1 MDQSDELGD
10 YQYRFEQSY
19 RCFPLSFCEKSHLEC
34 GDKIIMPASALDHL
48 AYSVFEFPM
57 LFELLNPDTGRATHC
72 GVQEFV
78 ADEGLAFLP
87 NWMMEHMQLREGDL
101 LMVKSVSLEKATYVK
116 LQPHCKDF
124 LELSNPRAVL
134 EKTLRNFFCL
144 TKNDTIML
152 MHNDKKF
159 YINVLETRPSE
170 AVSIFDT
177 DCEVDFAPSLD
188 YQEPERLV
196 NDMATEELQE
206 KDQAVV
212 EDHKDVVKTCEP
224 FSGVGRRLDG
234 KASMESDST
243 SDHYSSKLKQLSL
256 GAADDQGKS
265 KATRSNSVRKPGKL
279 ILGSDAVPKESK
291 QQSSQNVA
299 LKKEDDQKFQPF
311 TGKSYRLTD

>member
-1 MDQSDELGD
+1 MDQSAELGD
-10 YQYRFEQSY
+10 DQYDHFEQAY

-48 AYSVFEFPM
+48 AYSVFDFPM

-101 LMVKSVSLEKATYVK
+101 LIIKSVSLQKATYVK
-116 LQPHCKDF
+116 LQPHSKDF
-124 LELSNPRAVL
+124 LDLSNPRAVL
-134 EKTLRNFFCL
+134 ERTLRNFFCL
-144 TKNDTIML
+144 TKDDTIMI
-152 MHNDKKF
+152 MYNDKKF
-159 YINVLETRPSE
+159 YIDVLETRPSE

-177 DCEVDFAPSLD
+177 DCEVDFAPPLD

-196 NDMATEELQE
+196 NGMATEELQE

-212 EDHKDVVKTCEP
+212 EDNDVVKTCEA

-234 KASMESDST
+234 KASMESGSQ
-243 SDHYSSKLKQLSL
+243 SDYSSKLKQLSL
-256 GAADDQGKS
+256 GAADQGKS
-265 KATRSNSVRKPGKL
+265 KAIRSNSVRKPGKL
-279 ILGSDAVPKESK
+279 ILGSDAAPMESK
-291 QQSSQNVA
+291 QQSSENVA
-299 LKKEDDQKFQPF
+299 LKKEEEKFQPF
-311 TGKSYRLTD
+311 TGKSYRLRD